1 MCPLIFNAK
10 LCDLFLFKPN
20 VDLISYA
27 NNTPFAMGG
36 SSELEV
42 INEIKDVVE
51 SLTFCFRNNFM
62 KVNPD
67 KFHFLLSGKKS
78 HQMDI
83 CN

>member
-1 MCPLIFNAK
+1 MKF
-10 LCDLFLFKPN
+10 
-20 VDLISYA
+20 YA
-27 NNTPFAMGG
+27 VKKF
-36 SSELEV
+36 EV

-51 SLTFCFRNNFM
+51 SLIFWFRNNCM

-67 KFHFLLSGKKS
+67 KFHLLLSSKKS